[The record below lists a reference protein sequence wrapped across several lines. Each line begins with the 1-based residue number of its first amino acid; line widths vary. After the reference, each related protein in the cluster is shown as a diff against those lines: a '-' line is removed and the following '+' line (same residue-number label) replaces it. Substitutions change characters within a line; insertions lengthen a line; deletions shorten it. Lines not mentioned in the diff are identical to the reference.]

1 MKYKSPV
8 PFKFQFIMDE
18 YVKQICIKNNK
29 VTADEAKNM
38 AKSEIQALA
47 LELLAE
53 PESSEVIKSNFI
65 TEMKGIDY
73 EKINEYLNRLK

>member
-1 MKYKSPV
+1 M
-8 PFKFQFIMDE
+8 
-18 YVKQICIKNNK
+18 KQICIKNNK